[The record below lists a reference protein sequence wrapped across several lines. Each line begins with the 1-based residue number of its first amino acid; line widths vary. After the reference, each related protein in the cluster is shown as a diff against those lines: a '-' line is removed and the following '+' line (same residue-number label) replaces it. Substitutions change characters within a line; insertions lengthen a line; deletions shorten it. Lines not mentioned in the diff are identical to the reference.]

1 MEDQQQQPTD
11 QNPPE
16 GQPADHHPAD
26 GGGQDHHTDIQEVRQ
41 ESNAAMN
48 ALGAGT
54 MGGQAQAALEQ
65 IGEEGERL
73 PEGYKPDGVISLE
86 TYIDMKNIWSVFDL
100 QEINRVSVVEL
111 RTILRALDID
121 PNEAELAQIRKQ
133 IDPTGQGYFT
143 FEKLNEVMEEKLRD
157 IDTPEDL
164 LEQLKKL
171 DKDKD
176 GKIANPEFKQFIM
189 NLGQKMTLEEAEELM
204 GMADPRGDG
213 TVDLEE
219 LSQALCP
226 PKK

>member
-1 MEDQQQQPTD
+1 M
-11 QNPPE
+11 
-16 GQPADHHPAD
+16 
-26 GGGQDHHTDIQEVRQ
+26 
-41 ESNAAMN
+41 
-48 ALGAGT
+48 
-54 MGGQAQAALEQ
+54 
-65 IGEEGERL
+65 
-73 PEGYKPDGVISLE
+73 
-86 TYIDMKNIWSVFDL
+86 
-100 QEINRVSVVEL
+100 
-111 RTILRALDID
+111 
-121 PNEAELAQIRKQ
+121 IRKQ

-157 IDTPEDL
+157 VDTAEDL

-204 GMADPRGDG
+204 AMADSKGDG
-213 TVDLEE
+213 TVDIEE